1 LVQWSGVDTRDEPA
15 EEDVMSARLK
25 RRIVIAAV
33 VLGVVG
39 LGGTALAASSSG
51 GNSFLGDVAKRLGI
65 SQTKLQSAIN
75 GAVKDR
81 LNQLVKQG
89 KLTQAQANAIEKRM
103 QQKGGAQL
111 PGPFAAPFGGFGHH
125 DRFGAPRAGFGFR
138 FGGPVM
144 GSFQTAAKY
153 LGVSEQTLM
162 SDLRSGKTL
171 AAIAKA
177 KGKSV
182 SGLEAAMV
190 APAKAK
196 LASAVKGG
204 HLSKA
209 QESKLLQMLSAGV
222 DRLVTKGFPKF
233 AGGAHH
239 GFDGGPMWGGSK
251 GAGSS
256 NGGAPAA
263 QFKL

>member
-1 LVQWSGVDTRDEPA
+1 MKPA
-15 EEDVMSARLK
+15 EEDVVMSAHRK

-33 VLGVVG
+33 VIGVLG
-39 LGGTALAASSSG
+39 LGGSALAASSSS
-51 GNSFLGDVAKRLGI
+51 GNSFLGDVATRLGV
-65 SQTKLQSAIN
+65 SQSKLQSAIN

-103 QQKGGAQL
+103 QEHGGARL
-111 PGPFAAPFGGFGHH
+111 NGPFGGPLGFSRHAHFGGPHM
-125 DRFGAPRAGFGFR
+125 GFGF
-138 FGGPVM
+138 GPVM
-144 GSFQTAAKY
+144 GSFATAATY

-182 SGLEAAMV
+182 GGLEQAML
-190 APAKAK
+190 APAKSK
-196 LASAVKGG
+196 LDSAVKGG
-204 HLSKA
+204 HMTKA
-209 QESKLLQMLSAGV
+209 QESRFLQMLSAGI
-222 DRLVTKGFPKF
+222 DRLVTKGFPKLP
-233 AGGAHH
+233 GGAHH
-239 GFDGGPMWGGSK
+239 GFDGGPMWGHSDKSG
-251 GAGSS
+251 S
-256 NGGAPAA
+256 NGGGATAS

>member
-1 LVQWSGVDTRDEPA
+1 
-15 EEDVMSARLK
+15 MSARLK

-39 LGGTALAASSSG
+39 LGGSALAASSSG
-51 GNSFLGDVAKRLGI
+51 GNSFLGDVAQRLGI

-103 QQKGGAQL
+103 QAHGGAQL
-111 PGPFAAPFGGFGHH
+111 PGPFVGPFGGFSHHGH
-125 DRFGAPRAGFGFR
+125 FGGPRPGFG

-144 GSFQTAAKY
+144 GSFQTAATY
-153 LGVSEQTLM
+153 LGVSEQALM

-171 AAIAKA
+171 AAVAKA

-182 SGLEAAMV
+182 SGLEQAMI
-190 APAKAK
+190 APAKSK
-196 LASAVKGG
+196 LDSAVKDG
-204 HLSKA
+204 HLTKA
-209 QESKLLQMLSAGV
+209 QESTFLQMLSAGV
-222 DRLVTKGFPKF
+222 DRLVTKGFPSF
-233 AGGAHH
+233 HGMHH
-239 GFDGGPMWGGSK
+239 GFDGGPMWGGGPK
-251 GAGSS
+251 GGGSNS
-256 NGGAPAA
+256 GGTSAS